1 METLRLLV
9 ANSTQICDGER
20 IKAHCEEH
28 RVATDHSHGSP
39 SHGST
44 LVRNYLLRRG
54 SVSPDKILRGL
65 TPLSFGFDLQGLLTE
80 AFGGGGEACPSA
92 VDSPLFT
99 TNNKHIDPQCQLEIP
114 LCLKNV
120 QQWHDR

>member
-80 AFGGGGEACPSA
+80 AFGGGVKPA
-92 VDSPLFT
+92 PLLWTHPFLLQT
-99 TNNKHIDPQCQLEIP
+99 TNT
-114 LCLKNV
+114 
-120 QQWHDR
+120 